1 VLLRARGADL
11 AAARV
16 RPYGISRDSP
26 WSHRAWAEAL
36 GVEVPLLSDWEGEAA
51 RGFGVET
58 EVRGMA
64 VAARSAF
71 RVDAGTVV
79 AEWMLGAELPDLDA
93 VVAAA
98 SSHSP

>member
-1 VLLRARGADL
+1 MLLRDRSPDL
-11 AAARV
+11 AAAGV
-16 RPYGISRDSP
+16 RPFGISRDSP

-58 EVRGMA
+58 VVRGMT

-71 RVDAGTVV
+71 LVDRDTVV
-79 AEWMLGAELPDLDA
+79 AAWMLGAELPDVDA
-93 VVAAA
+93 AIAAA
-98 SSHSP
+98 SSRSQ